1 MNIIFYLI
9 PKAEVEYLFCDYSIR
24 QALEKMEYHNYTVIP
39 VLNAEGDYVYSLSDG
54 DLLRFFKKHDLSIK
68 DCENYSI
75 SMVERSREIK
85 SINIFASKKELAPLL
100 MDQNFV
106 PVVDDRNKFIGII
119 TRKQI
124 MNKLG
129 SRLLDDVE

>member
-1 MNIIFYLI
+1 M
-9 PKAEVEYLFCDYSIR
+9 FCDYSIR
-24 QALEKMEYHNYTVIP
+24 QALEKMEYHNYSVIP

-85 SINIFASKKELAPLL
+85 SINIFASKKELVPLL

-129 SRLLDDVE
+129 SRLLDDIE